1 MDCTEQCWHDTP
13 QQLDVTNYNDAY
25 RPNGVTNLTG
35 YSPGPGQVQLSWN
48 PSNVHAEAHFSVWR
62 WCGSSWCAH
71 VGNAFKDSGGILLSN
86 QPSGTQKYGVWG
98 YTYALNSPYGDYP
111 SPPDVTVYVQG
122 SAPPSP
128 PSVSISGSNGN
139 GSVSWG
145 HVSGAT
151 YYNVFVERWNSGSKV
166 TVLNWVYDTASP
178 RTFSYSVSDY
188 YHAAVKACNGSGCS
202 SQTNSSP
209 YWVWLETGPLLL
221 LEDYFSSGSINTS
234 LWGTAVGGGA
244 TIVQSGGY
252 LQISVPNAANAYA
265 DVYSKSYFPV
275 GTTFE
280 ARVWVGSGQSYDH
293 KGIGYANARVGP
305 DCGSGETQA
314 AMWRGQD
321 RDKYTETKRSS
332 SSYNCTKRQSNYP
345 SGWRTIK
352 VERVSSS
359 QVKFYENES
368 LIGTHSSYIPTGSLR
383 IRFSAYTYTLAPS
396 DYVTIWVD
404 WVKVTQP

>member
-25 RPNGVTNLTG
+25 RPNGVTNFTG

-62 WCGSSWCAH
+62 WCGSSWCEY
-71 VGNAFKDSGGILLSN
+71 VGNAPKNSGGILLSN

-98 YTYALNSPYGDYP
+98 YTYALNYPYGDYP
-111 SPPDVTVYVQG
+111 SPPDVTVNVQ
-122 SAPPSP
+122 
-128 PSVSISGSNGN
+128 SN
-139 GSVSWG
+139 
-145 HVSGAT
+145 T
-151 YYNVFVERWNSGSKV
+151 
-166 TVLNWVYDTASP
+166 LLYD
-178 RTFSYSVSDY
+178 D
-188 YHAAVKACNGSGCS
+188 
-202 SQTNSSP
+202 
-209 YWVWLETGPLLL
+209 
-221 LEDYFSSGSINTS
+221 FSSGSINTS
-234 LWGTAVGGGA
+234 LWGTVVGGGA

-252 LQISVPNAANAYA
+252 LQISIPNVANAYA
-265 DVYSKSYFPV
+265 DLYSKSYFAL

-293 KGIGYANARVGP
+293 KGIGYANARVGA

-321 RDKYTETKRSS
+321 RDKYTETKTSS

-352 VERVSSS
+352 VQRVSSS

-368 LIGTHSSYIPTGSLR
+368 LIGTHTSYIPTGSLR

-404 WVKVTQP
+404 RVKVTQP